1 MRRHCEYYLMGGYCN
16 DEEKEE
22 EGNKKRI
29 KRELKRKKK
38 ECVKK
43 NQPENVEW
51 FNEFVGCTGS
61 YVMIII

>member
-1 MRRHCEYYLMGGYCN
+1 MGGYCN

-29 KRELKRKKK
+29 KRELKRKKRS
-38 ECVKK
+38 VLKK